1 MFGFILQIPDYFVLI
16 DEYKDLPKTFF
27 LEAVMSAGNNM
38 GEICGYRIYKKPT
51 KNSESAIS

>member
-27 LEAVMSAGNNM
+27 LEAVMSAENYM
-38 GEICGYRIYKKPT
+38 GKTYCYRIYKKTT